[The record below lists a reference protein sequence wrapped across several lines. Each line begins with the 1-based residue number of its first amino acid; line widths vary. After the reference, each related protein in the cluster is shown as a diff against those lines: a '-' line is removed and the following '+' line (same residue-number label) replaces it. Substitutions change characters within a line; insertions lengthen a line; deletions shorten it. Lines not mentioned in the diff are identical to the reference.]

1 MQSNHITPPAEMSST
16 QPVSQHSYILSALQG
31 PMARP
36 KFSTTINNLHVTV
49 HADAPDGRRTEAL
62 TRPLDRRTLIFR
74 FEQPRLGRNEGGL
87 LWGSI
92 L

>member
-36 KFSTTINNLHVTV
+36 KFST
-49 HADAPDGRRTEAL
+49 HADASTYGTSM
-62 TRPLDRRTLIFR
+62 LDRLS
-74 FEQPRLGRNEGGL
+74 GL
-87 LWGSI
+87 VCKRQ
-92 L
+92 

>member
-36 KFSTTINNLHVTV
+36 KFSTAVLEVRFTFHSLLVHVLVPVPST
-49 HADAPDGRRTEAL
+49 GT
-62 TRPLDRRTLIFR
+62 
-74 FEQPRLGRNEGGL
+74 
-87 LWGSI
+87 
-92 L
+92 

>member
-36 KFSTTINNLHVTV
+36 KFSNSADRLCADLNLGPKTQTK
-49 HADAPDGRRTEAL
+49 TEVVCAEL
-62 TRPLDRRTLIFR
+62 N
-74 FEQPRLGRNEGGL
+74 LGPKTQTDCLR
-87 LWGSI
+87 
-92 L
+92 

>member
-36 KFSTTINNLHVTV
+36 NLVATSTST
-49 HADAPDGRRTEAL
+49 AL
-62 TRPLDRRTLIFR
+62 PVPLLYD
-74 FEQPRLGRNEGGL
+74 PA
-87 LWGSI
+87 SI
-92 L
+92 